1 MSDYPPSFK
10 GALFVDTN
18 PDSKRNFSG
27 KVTIT
32 PADAARLL
40 GYINSG
46 NAETTDEGE
55 FLFYVSGYDKT
66 SKNGNPY
73 TFLSI
78 QPPSKAFNAV
88 AEDNVD
94 LFGFGG

>member
-10 GALFVDTN
+10 GALFDDTN
-18 PDSKRNFSG
+18 TDSRRNLSG

-32 PADAARLL
+32 PEDAARLL

-55 FLFYVSGYDKT
+55 FLFYVSGYNKT
-66 SKNGNPY
+66 SRNGNDY

-78 QPPSKAFNAV
+78 QPPSKAFNA
-88 AEDNVD
+88 AAQEDP
-94 LFGFGG
+94 F